1 MTCDLGRVGAE
12 NFWMNAFGE
21 ITGILVY
28 PKSWARFRGIK
39 WLLRTLFAV
48 DETSGGTLFSFLR
61 EHGAKNK
68 AYVLISGND
77 RFYLLI
83 QQVFP

>member
-1 MTCDLGRVGAE
+1 MIWAVWVQKIFGA
-12 NFWMNAFGE
+12 NAFGE

-28 PKSWARFRGIK
+28 PKSWTRFRGAK
-39 WLLRTLFAV
+39 WLLRILFAV
-48 DETSGGTLFSFLR
+48 DETNGGTLFSFFR